1 MLLEPKCMRILYL
14 KWTLY
19 GEYNITYVVLYHV
32 IVSDVCRALRC
43 ASVHA
48 VGGIYTV
55 IRTKAGRTWEEWGD
69 QYILLGPYNAS
80 SCRTEVEVS
89 IDDSIMPRAIRE
101 VLGAMRWNGVKVR
114 LNCLCD

>member
-1 MLLEPKCMRILYL
+1 MLL
-14 KWTLY
+14 
-19 GEYNITYVVLYHV
+19 
-32 IVSDVCRALRC
+32 C

-101 VLGAMRWNGVKVR
+101 VLGAMRWNGVKVC